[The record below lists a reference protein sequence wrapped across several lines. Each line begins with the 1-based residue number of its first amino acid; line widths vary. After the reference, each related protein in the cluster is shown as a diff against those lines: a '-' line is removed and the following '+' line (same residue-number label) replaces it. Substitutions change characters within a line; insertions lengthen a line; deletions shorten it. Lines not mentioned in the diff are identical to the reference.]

1 VQSIASVLTLN
12 DSQQN
17 DNHEEEE
24 SDVEHYAVDL
34 VIVAVWFADLVA
46 DTAAGSH
53 TFVQVENEALRGK
66 EMKI

>member
-12 DSQQN
+12 DSQQDN
-17 DNHEEEE
+17 NHEEEE
-24 SDVEHYAVDL
+24 SDVEYYAIDL
-34 VIVAVWFADLVA
+34 VIVAIRFADLIA

-53 TFVQVENEALRGK
+53 AFVQVENEALRAR